1 MSVLQEFAERLLKSD
16 SYKDL
21 WVPTM
26 AGMHKI
32 ASLTHLKNRSK
43 LRVIKNEIIMIVVST
58 MFLLLT

>member
-43 LRVIKNEIIMIVVST
+43 LRVLRTKLS
-58 MFLLLT
+58 